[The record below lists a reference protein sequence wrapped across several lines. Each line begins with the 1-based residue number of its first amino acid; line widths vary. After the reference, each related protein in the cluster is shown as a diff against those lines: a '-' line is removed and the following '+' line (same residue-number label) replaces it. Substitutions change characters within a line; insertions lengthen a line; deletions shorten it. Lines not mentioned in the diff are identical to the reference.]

1 MSTDQSLERRTILK
15 TAAAASL
22 AGPFAGLVAA
32 GPASAKPTTPTVALF
47 PVPDERDGVIRLHV
61 PEGFRYRSFHDTT
74 SPVVLT
80 DGTTLPGRHDGMGAF
95 PGPDGTVLLV
105 RNHEVNNPVPAA
117 FGPGTPY
124 DSRAGGGT
132 TTIRVTPR
140 GEVIRSFT
148 SLNGTMMNCSGGE
161 MPRGSR
167 VTCEETINGPDV
179 GPDFTG
185 TSNVPLTKPHGFV
198 FEVPASAFPGEGQS
212 SRQPIRS
219 AGRFAHEAVSY
230 DPESGYLY
238 LTEDDFG
245 FASGFY
251 RYQPPTDPMV
261 VGRLEDG
268 GTLEMLKI
276 VGVDN
281 AHLEAAQ
288 VQGATY
294 QTEWVPIA
302 DPAPDFP
309 YTPGETAPTT
319 NNTAITHVAR
329 QGWARGAAYF
339 SRLEGRVSRA
349 GVVYFTSTQGG
360 GAAETG
366 NENPAGYGRGSG
378 RVGLRNGVRHAPL
391 RLPVLWPAGARPAGQ
406 HHHVAPRHARR
417 LRGQH
422 RQQLHPRPVRGGQ
435 ALQHRPEP
443 DQRRVRRID
452 LQPGRTDALREHPS
466 QSRTHLRHLGTLARD
481 RGLSSSARPVPV
493 EGHHLLE
500 RRSVL
505 PVDRPHPDGAGGRVP
520 DRVDRLVVGQVRN
533 LRHTLSSE
541 HSRQRGTQRRTQR
554 LAALGRAAATAVV
567 ERRVR
572 LDRGV
577 VEQRAEVLVEV
588 AVVGHVHPRRAR
600 ADPRVVVED
609 AGDVAGRAAEAAGHH
624 VVRHGVI
631 AVLPPVSKRAIACWW
646 A

>member
-32 GPASAKPTTPTVALF
+32 GPASAKTTPQAVALF
-47 PVPDERDGVIRLHV
+47 PVPDERDGVVRLHV

-74 SPVVLT
+74 TPVVLT

-132 TTIRVTPR
+132 TTIQVTRR

-161 MPRGSR
+161 MPWGSW

-251 RYQPPTDPMV
+251 RYKPPTDPML

-268 GTLEMLKI
+268 GTLEMLKV

-294 QTEWVPIA
+294 ETEWVPIA

-309 YTPGETAPTT
+309 YTPGETAPTS
-319 NNTAITHVAR
+319 NNEAITHVAR
-329 QGWARGAAYF
+329 QGWAQGAAYF
-339 SRLEGRVSRA
+339 SRLEGQVSRA

-360 GAAETG
+360 GEAETG
-366 NENPAGYGRGSG
+366 NENPAGYGRGFGQVWALHTGTGQLRCVFQSSG
-378 RVGLRNGVRHAPL
+378 RMVLD
-391 RLPVLWPAGARPAGQ
+391 LPDNITTS
-406 HHHVAPRHARR
+406 PR
-417 LRGQH
+417 
-422 RQQLHPRPVRGGQ
+422 
-435 ALQHRPEP
+435 
-443 DQRRVRRID
+443 
-452 LQPGRTDALREHPS
+452 
-466 QSRTHLRHLGTLARD
+466 GTLVVCED
-481 RGLSSSARPVPV
+481 NTDNNYIRGLSK
-493 EGHHLLE
+493 EGNLFDIALNPTNDE
-500 RRSVL
+500 FAGSTFSQ
-505 PVDRPHPDGAGGRVP
+505 GGR
-520 DRVDRLVVGQVRN
+520 
-533 LRHTLSSE
+533 TLFVNIQA
-541 HSRQRGTQRRTQR
+541 SRGRTF
-554 LAALGRAAATAVV
+554 AIWGPWH
-567 ERRVR
+567 EI
-572 LDRGV
+572 GV
-577 VEQRAEVLVEV
+577 
-588 AVVGHVHPRRAR
+588 
-600 ADPRVVVED
+600 
-609 AGDVAGRAAEAAGHH
+609 
-624 VVRHGVI
+624 
-631 AVLPPVSKRAIACWW
+631 
-646 A
+646 